1 MHGWFPS
8 PGQHLLW
15 IAASLLIY
23 ILSTRF
29 GQIRRAP
36 ASAIAWVIGLV
47 LVPYVWLPL
56 FILFGRRK
64 LKVAA
69 IGDTVPAPCA
79 DAHWAAQLLC
89 SFGLPPPAG
98 GVVRFHADGQEA
110 LDALWQIIESARH
123 RLDVGTFL
131 VADDALGRELVA
143 RLTRRARDGVRVRLL
158 VDGAGVWFAR
168 HPSFRSLREAGGQVA
183 LFHPLLGLRP
193 HGSRNLRNHR
203 KLVLADDTRLW
214 SGGRNFAA
222 EYFCGGGQPAQPW
235 IDLSFDL
242 CGATAV
248 VAGRQFQLD
257 WTHRHGELQPRT
269 VLAGSPAVLA
279 ATQFLPSGPDQAED
293 TAHALLVAAC
303 YQARHQVL
311 AVTPYFV
318 PDESLLTALR
328 LAARRGV
335 CVTIVLPR
343 TSNHRAADFVRSRAL
358 RMLSAAGARIRLVP
372 RMVHAKAVVVD
383 QDLALCGSVNLDVR
397 SLLINYESAVVFYG
411 VAEIAWL
418 TRWVEAL
425 AAEGVPWRNTPV
437 SLWRDVGEGVLLA
450 LAFQL

>member
-8 PGQHLLW
+8 PSQHLLW
-15 IAASLLIY
+15 IAASLLVY
-23 ILSTRF
+23 ILGTRF
-29 GQIRRAP
+29 GRIRRPP
-36 ASAIAWVIGLV
+36 ASAIAWVVGLI
-47 LVPYVWLPL
+47 LVPYLWLPL

-64 LKVAA
+64 LKIES
-69 IGDTVPAPCA
+69 IGSRPPQPCA
-79 DAHWAAQLLC
+79 DTHWAANLLC
-89 SFGLPPPAG
+89 GFGLPAPAT
-98 GVVRFHADGQEA
+98 GVVRFHADGKEA
-110 LDALWQIIESARH
+110 LDALWRIVESAQH

-131 VADDALGRELVA
+131 VADDALGRELID
-143 RLTRRARDGVRVRLL
+143 RLARRARNGVRVRLL
-158 VDGAGVWFAR
+158 VDGAGAWFAR
-168 HPSFRSLREAGGQVA
+168 RPSFRKLREAGGQVA

-203 KLVLADDTRLW
+203 KLIMADDARLW

-222 EYFCGGGQPAQPW
+222 QYFCGEGQEAQPW

-242 CGATAV
+242 TGDTV
-248 VAGRQFQLD
+248 TVAGRQFEMD
-257 WTHRHGELQPRT
+257 WTHRHGELQPGT
-269 VLAGSPAVLA
+269 AFVGSPTVPAG
-279 ATQFLPSGPDQAED
+279 TQFLPSGPDQAED

-328 LAARRGV
+328 LAALRGV
-335 CVTIVLPR
+335 RVTIVLPR
-343 TSNHRAADFVRSRAL
+343 TSNHRMADFVRSRAL
-358 RMLSAAGARIRLVP
+358 RSLSAAGAQISLVP

-383 QDLALCGSVNLDVR
+383 QDIAMCGSVNLDIR

-411 VAEIAWL
+411 PAEITWL
-418 TRWVEAL
+418 NHWIEAL
-425 AAEGVPWRNTPV
+425 AAQGRPWRNGPV
-437 SLWRDVGEGVLLA
+437 SLWRDLAEGVVLA